1 MKEVEIQICHLE
13 LSNFF
18 FKYELY
24 LEVLSW
30 VQLHFDHLAH
40 WFLCLQLP
48 SISDGWDFGKF
59 RDSNCAATIFLLYLA
74 ATHSM

>member
-18 FKYELY
+18 FKYKLY

-30 VQLHFDHLAH
+30 VQLHFDCLA
-40 WFLCLQLP
+40 
-48 SISDGWDFGKF
+48 
-59 RDSNCAATIFLLYLA
+59 R
-74 ATHSM
+74 